1 MNISTIVTY
10 TIRNDESRNALVEI
24 LENLGYSEA
33 NDQST
38 MISSRKI
45 PKTTIDTVN
54 KFCHDNIHDFEDGD
68 IITTFASYIKEG
80 KSIIKMLDYYYES
93 KKDEFI

>member
-1 MNISTIVTY
+1 MDISTIVTY
-10 TIRNDESRNALVEI
+10 TIKNDMSRLSLIEI
-24 LENLGYSEA
+24 LENLGYTEA

-45 PKTTIDTVN
+45 PRTTIDTVN

-68 IITTFASYIKEG
+68 IITTYASYIREG
-80 KSIIKMLDYYYES
+80 KSIIKMLDYYYDS
-93 KKDEFI
+93 NKDEFL